1 MTTNDY
7 MEVAKIEGQSVTR
20 FWAEADKILARRKA
34 LMRQLSDLQEK
45 TDELT
50 ERIDKLEVGP

>member
-1 MTTNDY
+1 MTDY
-7 MEVAKIEGQSVTR
+7 MEVSKSEGQSVTR

-34 LMRQLSDLQEK
+34 LMRQLNGLQEK
-45 TDELT
+45 TDALT

>member
-1 MTTNDY
+1 MTDY

-45 TDELT
+45 TDALMEKI
-50 ERIDKLEVGP
+50 EKVKVEP

>member
-1 MTTNDY
+1 MTDY

-20 FWAEADKILARRKA
+20 FWAEADKSLARRKA
-34 LMRQLSDLQEK
+34 LMRQLNGLQEK
-45 TDELT
+45 TDALT

>member
-1 MTTNDY
+1 MTDY

-45 TDELT
+45 TDALMEKI
-50 ERIDKLEVGP
+50 EKVKVGP

>member
-1 MTTNDY
+1 MTDY

-34 LMRQLSDLQEK
+34 LMRQLNGLQEK
-45 TDELT
+45 TDALMEKI
-50 ERIDKLEVGP
+50 EKVKVEP